1 VMKPPLP
8 MPEPVPPVFT
18 IDPVPTEDV

>member
-1 VMKPPLP
+1 MKPPLP